1 MFWSLKG
8 RGKYKVKE
16 FYETD
21 NFWAS
26 PKCQPC
32 TTKYSA
38 TSVQNLGLKPR
49 NGEKMKTNTEPK
61 AKIESRSTLL
71 SFKER
76 ETHLLRSWKRGIE
89 NKGAKCGVK
98 ECVLSPAARDRNLTS
113 RICLA
118 ARAKS
123 PAINNLNWGKNTCL
137 VWCHSPILGIRRTCP
152 LPHLLIWQH
161 EVMLYGKTVLETTIR
176 ETHERTVSLDR

>member
-1 MFWSLKG
+1 MKLTIFEHLLSVSPVLQNIVPQEYRTWDWSLVMEK
-8 RGKYKVKE
+8 RWKQ
-16 FYETD
+16 T
-21 NFWAS
+21 
-26 PKCQPC
+26 
-32 TTKYSA
+32 
-38 TSVQNLGLKPR
+38 QNQRQKLSHAALSWVLK
-49 NGEKMKTNTEPK
+49 
-61 AKIESRSTLL
+61 
-71 SFKER
+71 KER
-76 ETHLLRSWKRGIE
+76 RICLRSWKRGIE

-176 ETHERTVSLDR
+176 EIHERTVSFDH